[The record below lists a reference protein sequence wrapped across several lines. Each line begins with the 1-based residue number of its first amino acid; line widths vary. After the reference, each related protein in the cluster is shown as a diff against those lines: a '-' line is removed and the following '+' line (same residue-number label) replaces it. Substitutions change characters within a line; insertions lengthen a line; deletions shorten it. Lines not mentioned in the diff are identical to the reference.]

1 MRSKVQLLALLSCI
15 VLLNPATVLRLD
27 EGQNLFGQSATDAS
41 NIRAKQL
48 LERKISIDLRDATL
62 LEALFAIRD
71 LAGINLVVGN
81 EVTGS
86 VNAAFTDTPVQKIL
100 DTLLIPRGYGFRIVS
115 GSVAVMSLENLGNRL
130 PNFDTAVITL
140 RNNKP
145 DDLVDVAQS
154 LLSPE
159 GQVYPIATSSSLM
172 VLDTPDR
179 ISEVKKLVQ
188 SLELAAQ
195 PTGAANS
202 ANPTQISLI
211 PNTNADATQIH
222 VRVFQPQYV
231 AASTLADSV
240 QTLLSPD
247 GQISALD
254 SEDKIMVTDNALAIA
269 RIAEALQQ
277 LDLPRPQV
285 RIWAMI
291 YDCGLEDIKA
301 CGVNLNS
308 RVNGMSMN
316 GATGTPA
323 QSLAID
329 TVTST
334 LATPANGLMT
344 LTTVNDLGT
353 LTGIVQ
359 ALETSDDSRLLADPN
374 VVVMN
379 HEQAN
384 ISIVTQVPYQ
394 QLTQGIDGGTIGTT
408 EFRDAGVKL
417 SVTPHIA
424 ADQTIALVINPSFS
438 LLTGFTELDN
448 APIIDQRET
457 STTVRVE
464 NLNTLVLGGLRQR
477 TRLVEK
483 SGIPGLKRI
492 PYLGGLFKFRR
503 ATARE
508 SELLVFITPEIVTPQ
523 YGGTPR
529 EACVAGTTRQ
539 ELEATPSGP
548 VPFGREVLRAEEI
561 MERKLTNRCR
571 NCGKK
576 CSHQNCSECT
586 SEPRLIGEF
595 GAEYE

>member
-1 MRSKVQLLALLSCI
+1 
-15 VLLNPATVLRLD
+15 
-27 EGQNLFGQSATDAS
+27 
-41 NIRAKQL
+41 
-48 LERKISIDLRDATL
+48 
-62 LEALFAIRD
+62 
-71 LAGINLVVGN
+71 
-81 EVTGS
+81 
-86 VNAAFTDTPVQKIL
+86 
-100 DTLLIPRGYGFRIVS
+100 
-115 GSVAVMSLENLGNRL
+115 
-130 PNFDTAVITL
+130 
-140 RNNKP
+140 
-145 DDLVDVAQS
+145 
-154 LLSPE
+154 
-159 GQVYPIATSSSLM
+159 
-172 VLDTPDR
+172 
-179 ISEVKKLVQ
+179 
-188 SLELAAQ
+188 
-195 PTGAANS
+195 
-202 ANPTQISLI
+202 
-211 PNTNADATQIH
+211 
-222 VRVFQPQYV
+222 
-231 AASTLADSV
+231 
-240 QTLLSPD
+240 
-247 GQISALD
+247 
-254 SEDKIMVTDNALAIA
+254 VTDNAQAIA

-316 GATGTPA
+316 AATGNPA
-323 QSLAID
+323 QAIALD

-334 LATPANGLMT
+334 VASPANGLMT
-344 LTTVNDLGT
+344 LTTVNDMGT
-353 LTGIVQ
+353 LTGVIQ

-424 ADQTIALVINPSFS
+424 ADNTIALVINPSFS
-438 LLTGFTELDN
+438 LLTGFTEGDN

-483 SGIPGLKRI
+483 SGIPGLKKI
-492 PYLGGLFKFRR
+492 PYLGNLFKFRR

-523 YGGTPR
+523 YGGTAR
-529 EACVAGTTRQ
+529 ENCVAGKSRQ
-539 ELEATPSGP
+539 ELEATPSYP
-548 VPFGREVLRAEEI
+548 IPFGREVMRAEELA
-561 MERKLTNRCR
+561 ERKFANRCR
-571 NCGKK
+571 ACGSDCESKYCHQ
-576 CSHQNCSECT
+576 CSSET
-586 SEPRLIGEF
+586 GLIGEF
-595 GAEYE
+595 GAER

>member
-1 MRSKVQLLALLSCI
+1 MEGRMQSKLRTLALFGCI
-15 VLLNPATVLRLD
+15 LMPFAIGNSIFAQAHGQQLDTSSDARARTLLQR
-27 EGQNLFGQSATDAS
+27 E
-41 NIRAKQL
+41 
-48 LERKISIDLRDATL
+48 ISIDLRDATL

-81 EVTGS
+81 EVTGT
-86 VNAAFTDTPVQKIL
+86 VNAAFSDTPVQKIL

-115 GSVAVMSLENLGNRL
+115 GSVAVLSLQNLGNRL
-130 PNFDTAVITL
+130 PNFKTAVITL
-140 RNNKP
+140 QNNKP
-145 DDLVDVAQS
+145 EDLVDVAQS

-159 GQVYPIATSSSLM
+159 GQVYAIATSDSLM
-172 VLDTPDR
+172 VLDTPER
-179 ISEVKKLVQ
+179 IAEVQALVA
-188 SLELAAQ
+188 SLERAAKQ
-195 PTGAANS
+195 TNSTGIIPT
-202 ANPTQISLI
+202 
-211 PNTNADATQIH
+211 TNAIDSAGNFSTTQTF
-222 VRVFQPQYV
+222 VRVFEPQYV
-231 AASTLADSV
+231 SATTLAESV
-240 QTLLSPD
+240 QTLLSPN

-254 SEDKIMVTDNALAIA
+254 GEDKIMVTDDAQAIN
-269 RIAEALQQ
+269 RIADALQQ

-291 YDCGLEDIKA
+291 YDCGIEDIKA

-308 RVNGMSMN
+308 RVNGLSMN

-323 QSLAID
+323 QSVALD

-334 LATPANGLMT
+334 VASPSNGLLT

-353 LTGIVQ
+353 LSGIVQ

-417 SVTPHIA
+417 AVTPHIA
-424 ADQTIALVINPSFS
+424 ADQTIAMVINPSFS
-438 LLTGFTELDN
+438 LLTGFTEGDN

-483 SGIPGLKRI
+483 SGVPGLKRI
-492 PYLGGLFKFRR
+492 PYLGNLFKFRR

-508 SELLVFITPEIVTPQ
+508 SELLVFITPEIITPQ
-523 YGGTPR
+523 NCGTAR
-529 EACVAGTTRQ
+529 EACVAESSRQ
-539 ELEATPSGP
+539 ELQRTPSFPIPYGKD
-548 VPFGREVLRAEEI
+548 VLRAEEI
-561 MERKLTNRCR
+561 AERKAMNRCL
-571 NCGKK
+571 NCGNRCENKQ
-576 CSHQNCSECT
+576 CEQCAN
-586 SEPRLIGEF
+586 EPRLIGAF
-595 GAEYE
+595 GADR